1 MILLLTCASEE
12 TFLGEDLASIC
23 QCPIRYKKLVKSNRD
38 ALLVF
43 DQIPGGDLLIPWLMQ
58 SLCLLP
64 PLYLWIVCSWMFRFR
79 FSTYETLLKT
89 CFHQHPLGGGL
100 LTMGRGERERDF
112 AQILFLNIYKTPPSF
127 IPTVHRIHNFLRNSE
142 SSHTLAFFAHQC
154 QSVLTNHLHYFAP
167 SPLPPHPHIQNW
179 KTVEHW

>member
-1 MILLLTCASEE
+1 MEQNECNEAYKHRSWEKVMNSWIPSSVMCRMGWGGIFGGLGECPINLLLATLCGGCWWDCLVCPLCNNKKNMILLLTCASEE

-79 FSTYETLLKT
+79 FSAYERLSWKHVFT
-89 CFHQHPLGGGL
+89 
-100 LTMGRGERERDF
+100 
-112 AQILFLNIYKTPPSF
+112 NI
-127 IPTVHRIHNFLRNSE
+127 R
-142 SSHTLAFFAHQC
+142 
-154 QSVLTNHLHYFAP
+154 
-167 SPLPPHPHIQNW
+167 
-179 KTVEHW
+179 